1 MEASNNNNPQNAG
14 VEEVVRS
21 AAQELREL
29 LRQRAQIMK
38 RIGGLKQTLA
48 GLANLFGDS
57 ILTDEMLELLD
68 RKPPTRHPGFTRACR
83 LVLMEASG
91 PLETRQVCERL
102 QRRFPELLGRH
113 KDPVASVTT
122 VLTRLVDYGE
132 ARSATTLKGRKTWE
146 WSVERPEALAGV
158 LLRSERLT
166 SPRTAN
172 RPA

>member
-1 MEASNNNNPQNAG
+1 MEPNSNGNLHNAS

-21 AAQELREL
+21 AAQELTEL
-29 LRQRAQIMK
+29 LRQRARLMK

-57 ILTDEMLELLD
+57 ILNDELLELLD
-68 RKPPTRHPGFTRACR
+68 RKPPVRHPGFTRACR
-83 LVLMEASG
+83 LVLMEATV

-102 QRRFPELLGRH
+102 DRKFPELLRRH

-132 ARSATTLKGRKTWE
+132 AKSATTLQGRKIWE
-146 WSVERPEALAGV
+146 WAADRNDEAAG
-158 LLRSERLT
+158 LLLQ
-166 SPRTAN
+166 TAEFGSATR

>member
-1 MEASNNNNPQNAG
+1 MELKTNSNPQNAG

-21 AAQELREL
+21 AAQELTEL
-29 LRQRAQIMK
+29 LRQRAHIMK

-57 ILTDEMLELLD
+57 ILNDELLELLD
-68 RKPPTRHPGFTRACR
+68 RRPPLRHPGFTRACR
-83 LVLMEASG
+83 LVLMDATG
-91 PLETRQVCERL
+91 PLETRQVCDHL
-102 QRRFPELLGRH
+102 QRRYPDLLARH

-132 ARSATTLKGRKTWE
+132 VRSAATIQGRKTWE
-146 WSVERPEALAGV
+146 WAAERQNGAAGLLLPAQFVPE
-158 LLRSERLT
+158 T
-166 SPRTAN
+166 SAN